1 MTQQVVTI
9 LMSTV
14 ERDATIRVLQA
25 GIGELANT
33 IDMCNHNSS
42 TNKITVGRYEEI
54 RQTALA
60 EQLLLLQAMKSLT
73 S

>member
-33 IDMCNHNSS
+33 IDMCNHNN
-42 TNKITVGRYEEI
+42 T
-54 RQTALA
+54 L
-60 EQLLLLQAMKSLT
+60 
-73 S
+73 

>member
-9 LMSTV
+9 LMSPV
-14 ERDATIRVLQA
+14 ERDATLRVLQA

-33 IDMCNHNSS
+33 IDMCNHNNSK
-42 TNKITVGRYEEI
+42 NKITEGRYEEI
-54 RQTALA
+54 KQTALA